1 MDLGLAGAAVCVQ
14 GGTKGMGRAAAECFA
29 ADRARVVV
37 LARGRDGIDATV
49 ARLRELGSP
58 DAFGVSVDLARPES
72 IDAAFAEIG
81 ARWGELNTLV
91 NAAGPH
97 VSQQMWADVPDESWY
112 DAFTLGVMGAVRC
125 ARAALPWL
133 RKASWG
139 RIVNVSAM
147 SSRSQGRGLTEYTA
161 AKAALNSVT
170 KNMSLELAAE
180 GILVN
185 AVSPGTFVS
194 ELLRDYL
201 ASLPPENRVDPDD
214 LHAGMKWIGMK
225 FAVRADLGRAGKPS
239 EIGPV
244 ICFLGSHRN
253 SYMTGAN
260 VNVDG
265 GSAFN

>member
-1 MDLGLAGAAVCVQ
+1 MDLGLKDAAVCVQ

-29 ADRARVVV
+29 GDGARVAV
-37 LARGRDGIDATV
+37 LARGKEAIDATV
-49 ARLRELGSP
+49 VRLRELGSP
-58 DAFGVSVDLARPES
+58 DAFGVSIDLARPET
-72 IDAAFAEIG
+72 IEPAFAEIG
-81 ARWGELNTLV
+81 RRWGELNTLV

-97 VSQQMWADVPDESWY
+97 VSQKIWAEVPDESWY
-112 DAFTLGVMGAVRC
+112 DAYTLGVMGAVRC
-125 ARAALPWL
+125 ARSALPWL
-133 RKASWG
+133 RKAAWA

-147 SSRSQGRGLTEYTA
+147 SSRSQGRGLSEYTA

-170 KNMSLELAAE
+170 KNMSLELAPE
-180 GILVN
+180 NILVN

-194 ELLRDYL
+194 DLLRAYL
-201 ASLPPENRVDPDD
+201 AGLPPEDRVDADD
-214 LHAGMKWIGMK
+214 LHAVMGWISRK
-225 FAVRADLGRAGKPS
+225 FAVRADLGRAGLPS

-244 ICFLGSHRN
+244 ICFLGSRRN